1 MEILNDVFNSV
12 SSYFNTLTQ
21 FGYKKQSDVNKLLIY
36 VFISE
41 LLTGDMRYFITEE
54 DYKLINRALTCL
66 YGSSCLIPYPKYIN
80 DDSLFGHI
88 NDEPIVPRITEKG
101 DRVRYTESDV
111 VRFKAS
117 NYNE

>member
-88 NDEPIVPRITEKG
+88 NDEPIVPRITEKW